1 MQTKVV
7 FAIVLG
13 TAAAGLGAAV
23 IAFGQK
29 TPQEAAALPAPTAP
43 AFTAADPML
52 GHSFTPA
59 APESTPGGQ
68 WDSRF
73 GQFDWEA
80 FQGLSPEERRERME
94 AMRAQWEERMASWD
108 GQIDDESLDALL
120 ESPMGRRLMDRFDA
134 DGDGILSDEERQ
146 ALQDEIQRR
155 RDQWEARMIDRYD
168 RDGDGVLSERERR
181 AMMRD
186 MERQRERQMRRM
198 LAEFDRDG
206 DGELDADERALAWQ
220 TMRERREI
228 DAFVRRFDS
237 TGDGRITTADFN
249 AFLVLYHAGDPRADV
264 NRDGSIDALDIT
276 AFRDMMTRAA
286 NRP

>member
-1 MQTKVV
+1 M
-7 FAIVLG
+7 
-13 TAAAGLGAAV
+13 

-29 TPQEAAALPAPTAP
+29 SPQEAAALPAPTTQSFAMTEP
-43 AFTAADPML
+43 MPGRTFIPSTPETA
-52 GHSFTPA
+52 
-59 APESTPGGQ
+59 PGGQ
-68 WDSRF
+68 WDS
-73 GQFDWEA
+73 QFDWDA
-80 FQGLSPEERRERME
+80 FQSLSPEERRERME

-108 GQIDDESLDALL
+108 GELDDENLNALL
-120 ESPMGRRLMDRFDA
+120 ESPMGRRLLDRFDA
-134 DGDGILSDEERQ
+134 DGDGILSEEERQ
-146 ALQDEIQRR
+146 ALQEEIQNR
-155 RDQWEARMIDRYD
+155 RDRWEARMIERYD

-186 MERQRERQMRRM
+186 QQRQRERQMQRM

-264 NRDGSIDALDIT
+264 NRDGSVDTLDIT